1 MTRILALLLVA
12 WPAVAAEAPLRVS
25 ATLVPWVLVEWE
37 PGMAR
42 VVLQHTT
49 EADVRVG
56 DVDVAAQ
63 SDRWVVT
70 DPGLAPE
77 VRAVAELRAREDAN
91 VVRETMRR
99 RR

>member
-1 MTRILALLLVA
+1 MTRFLALLVA
-12 WPAVAAEAPLRVS
+12 WPAVAAEAPMRVS
-25 ATLVPWVLVEWE
+25 ATLVPWVIVEWE

-56 DVDVAAQ
+56 DVDVAAE

-77 VRAVAELRAREDAN
+77 VRAVAELRAREDAD
-91 VVRETMRR
+91 VVRDSLRR
-99 RR
+99 RRR